1 MSSILIQWRMDR
13 VDTRRLTAEARE
25 ELRRAAVRMYKRGRT
40 HTAIAEELGI
50 RRPTISAWIRA
61 YQASGS
67 KALKEAARGRP
78 IGTGRTLSAAQ
89 EQQLQRE
96 IVDKTP
102 DQLKLRFALWSAQAV
117 RLLIRQNFGID
128 MPARTVR
135 KYLKRWGFTPQRPM
149 KRAYERDPKAVEQW
163 LKTDFPAIAARAKAE
178 GGEIHWG
185 DETAAS
191 SVEHYPRGYAPKGQT
206 PVMVLSQCH
215 RHRVNVISA
224 ITNQGTVRFMM
235 YRKTLTAAVLI
246 RFLER
251 LIRDAGRKVFL
262 VLDNLRVHHSRKV
275 RDWLEDKREHIELFF
290 LPSYAPDLN
299 PDEYLNCD
307 LKARL
312 NAAEPVRSDSQLKT
326 KVLSHLR
333 TLQRSPD
340 RVKAYF
346 QNEHIRYAA

>member
-1 MSSILIQWRMDR
+1 
-13 VDTRRLTAEARE
+13 
-25 ELRRAAVRMYKRGRT
+25 MYKRGRT

-50 RRPTISAWIRA
+50 RRPTVSAWIRA
-61 YQASGS
+61 YLASGA
-67 KALKEAARGRP
+67 KALKEASRGRP
-78 IGTGRTLSAAQ
+78 VGTGRTLTVAQ

-149 KRAYERDPKAVEQW
+149 KRAYERDPEAVEQW
-163 LKTDFPAIAARAKAE
+163 LKKDFPAIAARAKAE

-185 DETAAS
+185 DETAAA
-191 SVEHYPRGYAPKGQT
+191 SVEHYPRGYAPKGKT
-206 PVMVLSQCH
+206 PVMVLSQRE
-215 RHRVNVISA
+215 RHRVNLISA

-235 YRKTLTAAVLI
+235 YRERLTAGVLI
-246 RFLER
+246 RFLQR
-251 LIRDAGRKVFL
+251 LINDARRKVFL

-275 RDWLEDKREHIELFF
+275 REWLEDKGEQIELFF

-307 LKARL
+307 LKAQL
-312 NAAEPVRSDSQLKT
+312 NAAEPVRSSDQMGK
-326 KVLSHLR
+326 KVLSQLR
-333 TLQRSPD
+333 SLQRQPERIKS
-340 RVKAYF
+340 YF
-346 QNEHIRYAA
+346 RNKHIQYAA

>member
-1 MSSILIQWRMDR
+1 MTTASPPPPPMGWALVGEGRC
-13 VDTRRLTAEARE
+13 VD
-25 ELRRAAVRMYKRGRT
+25 
-40 HTAIAEELGI
+40 
-50 RRPTISAWIRA
+50 
-61 YQASGS
+61 ASG
-67 KALKEAARGRP
+67 
-78 IGTGRTLSAAQ
+78 
-89 EQQLQRE
+89 QRY
-96 IVDKTP
+96 D
-102 DQLKLRFALWSAQAV
+102 
-117 RLLIRQNFGID
+117 
-128 MPARTVR
+128 
-135 KYLKRWGFTPQRPM
+135 Y
-149 KRAYERDPKAVEQW
+149 
-163 LKTDFPAIAARAKAE
+163 
-178 GGEIHWG
+178 
-185 DETAAS
+185 
-191 SVEHYPRGYAPKGQT
+191 YAGN
-206 PVMVLSQCH
+206 VMVLSQCN

-275 RDWLEDKREHIELFF
+275 RDWLEDKRKHIELFF

-312 NAAEPVRSDSQLKT
+312 NAAEPVRSDSHLKT